1 MADKTT
7 ELYNNILNTYKKTG
21 KIGRIKPYNLEHA
34 KRVAYMATQNIIKKS
49 NTINCVIR
57 QGAEPFSDN
66 TIYCQLNLF
75 TK

>member
-21 KIGRIKPYNLEHA
+21 KIGKVKPYNLEHA

-49 NTINCVIR
+49 NTITLTSR
-57 QGAEPFSDN
+57 QGTEPLTVSQS
-66 TIYCQLNLF
+66 YCQLNLF